1 MLINSAVWAEVRLP
15 LGLDLYRPIPEDNPL
30 TPEKAALGRKLFGDK
45 ILSRNRSLACKGC
58 HKPKKAFTDARAK
71 AVGVYGRRGNR
82 SVPTLVNRAYGRAFF
97 WDGRTST
104 LEEQVVKPIESES
117 EMDMTVPK
125 VVERLKRKRR
135 YRKMFQQAFGRE
147 VDGDDLARALASYV
161 RTIYSGDSPFD
172 RYIYGNRNALS
183 EQARR
188 GLRIFRGKGNCTA
201 CHVGPTL
208 SDEEFHNTG
217 VAWRNGK
224 FLDDGR
230 YQVTKQEKDRG
241 KFKTPTLREIARTAP
256 YMHDGSLTALEDVV
270 DFYSDGGRENP
281 HLDEEIR
288 KVKFTAG
295 EKSDW
300 FSALLIGD
308 RRSVSAACRMLRTS
322 TVRERAKGPGVTDR
336 VNSRY
341 IAQRTVC
348 RQAGAINRAPTSL
361 TGGIC
366 FHSWPP
372 LARKTGC

>member
-1 MLINSAVWAEVRLP
+1 MRQRIVRLIAYFSLALVPLSEAFAEFHPP

-30 TPEKAALGRKLFGDK
+30 TADKVKLGRKLFGDK
-45 ILSRNRSLACKGC
+45 ILSRNRKLACKSC
-58 HKPKKAFTDARAK
+58 HQPKKAFTDGRAK
-71 AVGVYGRRGNR
+71 AVGVYGRQGNR

-104 LEEQVVKPIESES
+104 LEEQVIKPIESES
-117 EMDMTVPK
+117 EMDMTVPE

-135 YRKMFQQAFGRE
+135 YRKMFRQAFGR
-147 VDGDDLARALASYV
+147 DPNGQDLARALASYV

-172 RYIYGNRNALS
+172 RYIYGERTALS

-188 GLRIFRGKGNCTA
+188 GLRIFRGKGNCTV

-217 VAWRNGK
+217 VAWQDGK

-230 YQVTKQEKDRG
+230 YTVTKLEKDRG

-256 YMHDGSLTALEDVV
+256 YMHDGALATLADVI
-270 DFYSDGGRENP
+270 DFYSDGGRKNP

-295 EKSDW
+295 EKSD
-300 FSALLIGD
+300 LLAFLGT
-308 RRSVSAACRMLRTS
+308 LNGK
-322 TVRERAKGPGVTDR
+322 VREG
-336 VNSRY
+336 Y
-341 IAQRTVC
+341 
-348 RQAGAINRAPTSL
+348 
-361 TGGIC
+361 
-366 FHSWPP
+366 
-372 LARKTGC
+372 